1 MVNLYI
7 TPVSH
12 KINIFN
18 EKVKRVM
25 VEAKVVVVVVS
36 AEEGEQRYI
45 WIKYALASTYYCA
58 W

>member
-7 TPVSH
+7 TQVSH

-25 VEAKVVVVVVS
+25 VEAKVVVVVS

-45 WIKYALASTYYCA
+45 
-58 W
+58 

>member
-7 TPVSH
+7 TQVSH
-12 KINIFN
+12 EINIFN

-25 VEAKVVVVVVS
+25 VEAKVVVVVVVS

-45 WIKYALASTYYCA
+45 
-58 W
+58 

>member
-1 MVNLYI
+1 MVNLSI
-7 TPVSH
+7 TEVSH
-12 KINIFN
+12 KRNIFN

-45 WIKYALASTYYCA
+45 
-58 W
+58 

>member
-7 TPVSH
+7 TQVSH
-12 KINIFN
+12 KINVFN

-25 VEAKVVVVVVS
+25 VEAKVVVVS

-45 WIKYALASTYYCA
+45 
-58 W
+58 

>member
-1 MVNLYI
+1 MVVNLSI
-7 TPVSH
+7 TEVSH

-45 WIKYALASTYYCA
+45 
-58 W
+58 